1 MIELRKVEMNASK
14 RREVAIFS
22 RSMLSRFCSPC
33 LAALVLLSSLLSVSR
48 VAFATEFGGT
58 NPGARA
64 DDSDSGRD
72 FDVGSRLVATTDVK
86 LRDVS
91 LSKGARV
98 TVRGIDVK
106 RGKASS
112 FDVELADGQV
122 LKHIE
127 AGTIRRAFVASSD

>member
-1 MIELRKVEMNASK
+1 MNELRLPKMKVPERA
-14 RREVAIFS
+14 EDAVFLG
-22 RSMLSRFCSPC
+22 SMLSRFCSPC
-33 LAALVLLSSLLSVSR
+33 FAALLLLSVSP
-48 VAFATEFGGT
+48 VAFATEFGEA
-58 NPGARA
+58 NPGHRA

-91 LSKGARV
+91 LSKGSRV
-98 TVRGIDVK
+98 TVRGLEIK
-106 RGKASS
+106 RGKAAS

>member
-1 MIELRKVEMNASK
+1 MNELRLPKMKVPK
-14 RREVAIFS
+14 RAEDAVFL

-33 LAALVLLSSLLSVSR
+33 FAALLLLSSLLSVSR
-48 VAFATEFGGT
+48 VAFATEFGET
-58 NPGARA
+58 NPGHRA

-91 LSKGARV
+91 LSKGSRV
-98 TVRGIDVK
+98 TVRGMEIK
-106 RGKASS
+106 RGKAAS

>member
-1 MIELRKVEMNASK
+1 MSDLLAAKMKVPK
-14 RREVAIFS
+14 RREFAVFL

-48 VAFATEFGGT
+48 VAFATEFGGA
-58 NPGARA
+58 NPAPRA
-64 DDSDSGRD
+64 DDSDTSRD
-72 FDVGSRLVATTDVK
+72 FEVGSRLVATSDVK

-91 LSKGARV
+91 LSKGSRV
-98 TVRGIDVK
+98 TVRGIEIK
-106 RGKASS
+106 RGRAAS

-127 AGTIRRAFVASSD
+127 ADTIRRAFVASND